1 MTKQTQAQV
10 KAALDAAKSEISRLE
25 KAVDQAVTTKDAT
38 DCTCN
43 NPGCSGSEPVSY
55 AAAVAGAFAG
65 GVSG

>member
-1 MTKQTQAQV
+1 MTNKTQKDVQ
-10 KAALDAAKSEISRLE
+10 AALDAAKAEISRLE
-25 KAVDQAVTTKDAT
+25 KAVGDAVSTKGAT

-43 NPGCSGSEPVSY
+43 NPGCSGAEPVTY